1 MTIYQKILDELK
13 EARKNNSEL
22 KGELMLLA
30 SDIRNRQIAS
40 DGQDKDD
47 ISIEAIQKAIKK
59 IDEEAELAPSDKLK
73 NAKKLLQS
81 FIPEGH
87 FIAGKDLLKLVMDT
101 IEGHPEAKQG
111 QIIGLVMKENKGRV
125 DAREL
130 SQLVRG
136 FF

>member
-101 IEGHPEAKQG
+101 IESHPEAKQG
-111 QIIGLVMKENKGRV
+111 QVIGLVMKENKGRV

-130 SQLVRG
+130 SQLVKG

>member
-101 IEGHPEAKQG
+101 IESHPEAKQG
-111 QIIGLVMKENKGRV
+111 QIIGLAMKENKGRV

>member
-13 EARKNNSEL
+13 EARKNNNEL

-101 IEGHPEAKQG
+101 IESHPEAKQG
-111 QIIGLVMKENKGRV
+111 QIIGLVMKENKARV

-130 SQLVRG
+130 SQLVKG